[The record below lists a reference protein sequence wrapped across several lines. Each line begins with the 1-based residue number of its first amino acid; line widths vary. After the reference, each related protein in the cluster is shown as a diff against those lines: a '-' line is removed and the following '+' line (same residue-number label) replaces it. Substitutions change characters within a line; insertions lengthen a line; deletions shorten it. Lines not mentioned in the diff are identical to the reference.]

1 MRAARSWH
9 PRGRVAEVPA
19 PESCRTTPTV
29 REVRTLLLF
38 TRDLRVHDHPAL
50 YAAWQGSDDVVPLFV
65 LDPRFLGTRPN
76 RERFLLECLVDL
88 DRSLTSLGGRLFV
101 RQGSVVEQTMAF
113 ATSSGCSAVFIGGDV
128 GAYARRRERE
138 LETECARAGIAFRRF
153 PENAVVEP
161 GGLARRRAAYRVFT
175 PYLRAWSERP
185 RRRIVPIPPRLA
197 VPPDLEPGPRPE
209 PTSVSADALD
219 QPRGGERPGRRRL
232 HAFLGREL
240 GGYTDARDDL
250 AAEATSRLS
259 PYLRFGCLSASEVA
273 TRAGS
278 VPGSDAFVRQ
288 LAWRDFFL
296 QLLAD
301 DPRLAWLS
309 LRDPVGVAHPPVGPE
324 DVFEAWREGC
334 TGLPLVDAGM
344 RQLRREGWMH
354 NRARLVTASFLTR
367 RLGIP
372 WQEGARH
379 FARLL
384 LDADPANNAGN
395 WQWVAGTGVDP
406 RRTRTLNPVRQAK
419 RFDPSGDYVRRY
431 VPELAGVPTPFVFA
445 PWKDPALLR
454 RTGYPAPIVDVPG

>member
-1 MRAARSWH
+1 
-9 PRGRVAEVPA
+9 
-19 PESCRTTPTV
+19 
-29 REVRTLLLF
+29 VRTLVLF
-38 TRDLRVHDHPAL
+38 TRDLRVHDQPAL
-50 YAAWQGSDDVVPLFV
+50 YAASQGAHDVVPLFV
-65 LDPRFLGTRPN
+65 LDPRFLGRWPN
-76 RERFLLECLVDL
+76 RERFLLESLVDL

-101 RQGSVVEQTMAF
+101 RRGSVVEQAMAV
-113 ATSSGCSAVFIGGDV
+113 ATAAGCSAIFLGGDV
-128 GAYARRRERE
+128 GADARRRERE
-138 LETECARAGIAFRRF
+138 LETECGRARIAFRRF

-175 PYLRAWSERP
+175 PYFRAWGERP
-185 RRRIVPIPPRLA
+185 WRSILPVPPRLA
-197 VPPDLEPGPRPE
+197 VPLDLEPGPRPE
-209 PTSVSADALD
+209 PASVSADALD
-219 QPRGGERPGRRRL
+219 RPRGGERAGRRRL

-240 GGYTDARDDL
+240 SGYADGRDDL
-250 AAEATSRLS
+250 AADATSRLS

-273 TRAGS
+273 TRAAS
-278 VPGSDAFVRQ
+278 SHGSDPFVRQ

-301 DPRLAWLS
+301 DPRLAWRS
-309 LRDPVGVAHPPVGPE
+309 LRDRVGVAPPPVAPE
-324 DVFEAWREGC
+324 RALEAWREGC

-354 NRARLVTASFLTR
+354 NRARLVTASVLTR

-384 LDADPANNAGN
+384 TDADPANNAGN
-395 WQWVAGTGVDP
+395 WQWAAGTGTDP
-406 RRTRTLNPVRQAK
+406 RRARTLNPVRQAR

-431 VPELAGVPTPFVFA
+431 VPELAGVPTPVVFA

-454 RTGYPAPIVDVPG
+454 RTGYPTPIVDVGA